1 MLIMLAKFII
11 CLVDE
16 DDVIQR
22 SSRLKIRRLKIYST
36 GCFKTRRENK
46 KRELKNMILMME
58 LKTDD
63 VEDIKDYRTILVVLS
78 NVSAV
83 SVKRE

>member
-1 MLIMLAKFII
+1 
-11 CLVDE
+11 
-16 DDVIQR
+16 
-22 SSRLKIRRLKIYST
+22 
-36 GCFKTRRENK
+36 
-46 KRELKNMILMME
+46 ME

-83 SVKRE
+83 SVKREWGKKTVEKPEEEIFIATTKATDKHLKWGAHYFKGRENVESAVALLVWREIG